1 MAARCRAPI
10 VLFTDFGA
18 ADPYVGQV
26 KGVLATQ
33 APAVPA
39 IDLLNDAPAY
49 DVEAAAHLLAALAPE
64 FPAGS
69 VFIAVVDPGVGT
81 ARDAIAVEVDDRRY
95 VGPDNGLLSI
105 VYQRGATV
113 RCQRIAWKPQ
123 RLSASFHGRDLF
135 APVAAR
141 LAAGTLPAAWLAPK
155 ARPDVLLDAAPLARV
170 IYVDHYGNCITGIP
184 AGTVSRAAR
193 LAVAGRELGYR
204 RVFGAAA
211 PGEPF
216 WYENSCGLVEI
227 AAAGGSAARLLG
239 LGVGTAVAWRA

>member
-1 MAARCRAPI
+1 MAARRRAPI

-18 ADPYVGQV
+18 ADLYVGQV
-26 KGVLATQ
+26 KSVLAMQ
-33 APAVPA
+33 APAVPV

-49 DVEAAAHLLAALAPE
+49 DVEAAAHLLAALAPA

-69 VFIAVVDPGVGT
+69 VFLAVVDPGVGT

-105 VYQRGATV
+105 VYQRGAKV
-113 RCQRIAWKPQ
+113 RCRRIAWRPA

-141 LAAGTLPAAWLAPK
+141 LAAGTLPARWLAPK
-155 ARPDVLLDAAPLARV
+155 ARPDVLLHPAPLARV
-170 IYVDHYGNCITGIP
+170 IYVDHYGNCITGL
-184 AGTVSRAAR
+184 AAHAVNRAAR
-193 LAVAGRELGYR
+193 LIVGGRELAYA
-204 RVFGAAA
+204 RVFGEAALDQ
-211 PGEPF
+211 PF

-227 AAAGGSAARLLG
+227 ALARGSAARRLG
-239 LGVGTAVAWRA
+239 IGVGAPVGVAD

>member
-1 MAARCRAPI
+1 MAARRRAPI
-10 VLFTDFGA
+10 VLFTDFGS
-18 ADPYVGQV
+18 ADIYVGQV
-26 KGVLATQ
+26 KAVLARE
-33 APAVPA
+33 APGVPV

-64 FPAGS
+64 FGAGS

-81 ARDAIAVEVDDRRY
+81 ARDAIVVEVGGRHY

-105 VYQRGATV
+105 VYRSGHPA
-113 RCQRIAWKPQ
+113 RCHSSRWRPT

-141 LAAGTLPAAWLAPK
+141 LATGALPGDWLAPK
-155 ARPDVLLDAAPLARV
+155 PQPDVRLEAAPLARV

-184 AGTVSRAAR
+184 ARGIDLTAR
-193 LAVAGRELGYR
+193 LTVAGRELR
-204 RVFGAAA
+204 HARVFGEAL

-216 WYENSCGLVEI
+216 WYENSVGLVEI
-227 AAAGGSAARLLG
+227 ALPGASAARLLAI
-239 LGVGTAVAWRA
+239 GVGTSVAFAA